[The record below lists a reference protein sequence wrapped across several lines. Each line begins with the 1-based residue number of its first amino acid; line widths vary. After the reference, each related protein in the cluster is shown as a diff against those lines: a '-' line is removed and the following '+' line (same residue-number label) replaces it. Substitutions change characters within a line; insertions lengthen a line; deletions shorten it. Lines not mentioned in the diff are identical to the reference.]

1 MFRLCRFQMNKIR
14 CYIWKK
20 NLTIWMQLH
29 ARNPRR
35 TMAWSHEG
43 HLHLCVWYTR
53 TCSLLCYLG
62 WMQSMALSV
71 PVMVVKEPVVV
82 ADLQKKIVITKTDVN
97 TKSKIFEKK
106 RGNKHRTLINCYWCI
121 ICLLAFLNAFILEK
135 TNLEEDNT
143 KPTGSSKGRKE
154 RIIVYKISR
163 NFKPVV

>member
-1 MFRLCRFQMNKIR
+1 
-14 CYIWKK
+14 
-20 NLTIWMQLH
+20 MQLH

-43 HLHLCVWYTR
+43 HLHLCVWHTR

-97 TKSKIFEKK
+97 TKSKIFEK
-106 RGNKHRTLINCYWCI
+106 NEAINI
-121 ICLLAFLNAFILEK
+121 
-135 TNLEEDNT
+135 
-143 KPTGSSKGRKE
+143 E
-154 RIIVYKISR
+154 R
-163 NFKPVV
+163 